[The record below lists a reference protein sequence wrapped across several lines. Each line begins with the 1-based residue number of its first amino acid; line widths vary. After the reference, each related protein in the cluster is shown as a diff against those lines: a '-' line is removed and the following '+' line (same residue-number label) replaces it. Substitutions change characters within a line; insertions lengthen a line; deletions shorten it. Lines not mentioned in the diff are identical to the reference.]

1 MHIPVLQMSLFGDA
15 MKKTQRKD
23 AVRGILKQKAAW
35 ISMACVI
42 LVGIIGLLLA
52 SGVGVS
58 LEKSADAFY
67 AGTDFQ
73 DAELTYAL
81 GFSDESIKRLAALE
95 SVEKLEGIRNISAMM
110 QQTEDPFVW
119 DSENN
124 AEAYPEDAETTASE
138 LWPVHILSCT
148 EQISTP
154 KLIKGKLPETE
165 YECALDEELARRT
178 GLQIGD
184 WIELQGDRA
193 LPYRLNNSTM
203 QITGLIQHP
212 RAVIRMRADTVL
224 LHESAFN
231 ELAGYTGVLVT
242 FRIPEDIRAYALSD
256 EYLARIGQEADVLK
270 SVLPEIAEARI
281 EEVRSILR
289 SRPDLT
295 IALATKGLTISQL
308 EQWLA
313 GPDPDW
319 ETADPA
325 IQAIRPDIEESL
337 ESLNMDLPTASALYN
352 ETVSSDIVV
361 QDRRMNESYEYLR
374 SMKQTIS
381 RIGLFFAPLFAVIGS
396 IVFFSSTLILISDE
410 RYQVGAMKA
419 IGFDKRTIRKKYLVF
434 GVSAAVAG
442 CLAGVA
448 ASFFVNSRVLD
459 VWDRQFSIGGLKSYL
474 PVTTVALIWI
484 PVLAAVV
491 LVVCAACRRLLNCS
505 AIGLI
510 SGNEP
515 KRKGL
520 VHKSGR
526 QRKHSLYSELIL
538 NNIRTEK
545 SRSVTTVIVVAMSVL
560 LIGTS
565 ITLRQDLQKTFRTQ
579 TEDVNKY
586 DLALT
591 FPVSMADY
599 SRMDLEDILMSF
611 GAEWAPAYMGG
622 AMAEAGQEPFA
633 CSMLCMDRDQILNY
647 FNVGVPETEGVAV
660 SYNLSAAYG
669 LRNGDS
675 LTLYSRRLNPA
686 ETMLAGAFEYH
697 IGNLLVIPA
706 DTYCKLFDSECGSN
720 SYLVRCSE
728 GSHNALVAAIAEF
741 NEDHS
746 DKVYVETVAD
756 STEQFRSIETLYDL
770 IAGVTIFLVAAMNL
784 LILVNLTQILVSRR
798 MKELLLMRVNGFSI
812 RQVRTYLFREIL
824 YVTLPGILLGIAGGI
839 PFTLFMLRRI
849 STMKITLVVQTVWYA
864 WVIAAVL
871 CAVLAFIVFRIAF
884 RKVRQASL
892 VSIPKQ

>member
-1 MHIPVLQMSLFGDA
+1 
-15 MKKTQRKD
+15 
-23 AVRGILKQKAAW
+23 
-35 ISMACVI
+35 
-42 LVGIIGLLLA
+42 
-52 SGVGVS
+52 
-58 LEKSADAFY
+58 
-67 AGTDFQ
+67 
-73 DAELTYAL
+73 
-81 GFSDESIKRLAALE
+81 
-95 SVEKLEGIRNISAMM
+95 
-110 QQTEDPFVW
+110 
-119 DSENN
+119 
-124 AEAYPEDAETTASE
+124 
-138 LWPVHILSCT
+138 
-148 EQISTP
+148 
-154 KLIKGKLPETE
+154 
-165 YECALDEELARRT
+165 
-178 GLQIGD
+178 
-184 WIELQGDRA
+184 
-193 LPYRLNNSTM
+193 
-203 QITGLIQHP
+203 
-212 RAVIRMRADTVL
+212 
-224 LHESAFN
+224 
-231 ELAGYTGVLVT
+231 
-242 FRIPEDIRAYALSD
+242 
-256 EYLARIGQEADVLK
+256 
-270 SVLPEIAEARI
+270 
-281 EEVRSILR
+281 
-289 SRPDLT
+289 
-295 IALATKGLTISQL
+295 
-308 EQWLA
+308 
-313 GPDPDW
+313 
-319 ETADPA
+319 
-325 IQAIRPDIEESL
+325 
-337 ESLNMDLPTASALYN
+337 
-352 ETVSSDIVV
+352 
-361 QDRRMNESYEYLR
+361 
-374 SMKQTIS
+374 
-381 RIGLFFAPLFAVIGS
+381 
-396 IVFFSSTLILISDE
+396 
-410 RYQVGAMKA
+410 MKA

-565 ITLRQDLQKTFRTQ
+565 ITLRQDLQKTFRAQ

-599 SRMDLEDILMSF
+599 SRTDLEDILMSF

-884 RKVRQASL
+884 RKVWQASL